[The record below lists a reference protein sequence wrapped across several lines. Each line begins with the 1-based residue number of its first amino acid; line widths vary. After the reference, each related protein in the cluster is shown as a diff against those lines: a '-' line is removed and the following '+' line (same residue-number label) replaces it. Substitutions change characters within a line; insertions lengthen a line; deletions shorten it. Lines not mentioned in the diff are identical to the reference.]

1 MPKIALV
8 TDSTSY
14 IPPELVQRYQITVA
28 PLVLIWG
35 SEAFEDGVDI
45 QPAEFYARLKTASV
59 MPTTSQVT
67 IPKFSE
73 IFQQLLA
80 QDYQVL
86 AMLIS
91 EKLSGTINSAVQA
104 KSLLPDGA
112 PVEIFDSQATAMALG
127 FQVLAVAR
135 AIEQGASMIE
145 ALKVAEQARQSTGV
159 VFSVNTLEFLH
170 RGGRIG
176 SGARFLGTA
185 LNFKP
190 ILELR
195 DGKVEAVER
204 VRTRSKSLNRL
215 IELVEEKTRGQKP
228 LRLASLNANVPEE
241 AHAVLEEAATRL
253 GAIEKIEAELSPAIG
268 THAGPGTV
276 ALCYMA
282 GM

>member
-1 MPKIALV
+1 MRKIALV

-14 IPPELVQRYQITVA
+14 IPPEIVQRYQITVA

-45 QPAEFYARLKTASV
+45 QPAEFYARLAKTTV

-67 IPKFSE
+67 IPKFTE
-73 IFQQLLA
+73 IFQKLLD

-86 AMLIS
+86 AILIS
-91 EKLSGTINSAVQA
+91 DKLSGTINSAIQA
-104 KSLLPDGA
+104 KAILPAGA
-112 PVEIFDSQATAMALG
+112 PIEILDSKATVMALG

-135 AIEQGASMIE
+135 AIEQGASMSE
-145 ALKVAEQARQSTGV
+145 ALKVAEQAARSTGV
-159 VFSVNTLEFLH
+159 VFAVDTLEFLY

-176 SGARFLGTA
+176 GGARFLGTA

-195 DGKVEAVER
+195 DGKVEALER
-204 VRTRSKSLNRL
+204 VRTRSKSLDRL
-215 IELVEEKTRGQKP
+215 IELVEQQIGGRTP

-241 AHAVLEEAATRL
+241 ARALLEKAAARL
-253 GAIEKIEAELSPAIG
+253 GAIEKYETELSPTIG
-268 THAGPGTV
+268 THAGPGTIGL
-276 ALCYMA
+276 AYMA

>member
-1 MPKIALV
+1 MSKIALV

-14 IPPELVQRYQITVA
+14 IPPALLQRYNITVA

-45 QPAEFYARLKTASV
+45 QPSEFYARLKTATV

-73 IFQQLLA
+73 IFHNLLE
-80 QDYQVL
+80 QDYHIL

-91 EKLSGTINSAVQA
+91 DKLSGTINSAVQA
-104 KSLLPDGA
+104 KAMLPEGT
-112 PVEIFDSQATAMALG
+112 PIEIFDSQSTAMALG
-127 FQVLAVAR
+127 FQVLAVAK
-135 AIEQGASMIE
+135 AIEGGANMQE
-145 ALKVAEQARQSTGV
+145 ALKLAEQARGSTGV
-159 VFSVNTLEFLH
+159 VFGVDTLEFLH

-176 SGARFLGTA
+176 SGSRFLGTA
-185 LNFKP
+185 LNIKP

-204 VRTRSKSLNRL
+204 VRTRAKSLNRL
-215 IELVEEKTRGQKP
+215 IELVEEKAGGRTP
-228 LRLASLNANVPEE
+228 LRLATLSANVPAE
-241 AHAVLEEAATRL
+241 AHALLEEAATRL
-253 GAIEKIEAELSPAIG
+253 GAIEKIEAELSPVIG
-268 THAGPGTV
+268 SHAGPGTLGLV
-276 ALCYMA
+276 YMA

>member
-1 MPKIALV
+1 MSKIALV

-45 QPAEFYARLKTASV
+45 QPAEFYARLKTASL

-215 IELVEEKTRGQKP
+215 IELVEEKTGGHKP
-228 LRLASLNANVPEE
+228 LHLASLNANVPEE
-241 AHAVLEEAATRL
+241 AHALLEEAATRL